1 MEPHPS
7 TVAPSLRALGGGTAT
22 QSHSPACPTMLQG
35 FAGNHPCNIPLGGML
50 EFTGTTVPNGD
61 FVRSFGQAI
70 SRRND
75 DTGGLGGELWANG
88 TKLGPSGTRA
98 DQPAPAGAA
107 WSFS

>member
-1 MEPHPS
+1 
-7 TVAPSLRALGGGTAT
+7 
-22 QSHSPACPTMLQG
+22 MLQG

-75 DTGGLGGELWANG
+75 DTGG
-88 TKLGPSGTRA
+88 
-98 DQPAPAGAA
+98 
-107 WSFS
+107 